1 MGGATNLLV
10 RKVFGKKKSRGNMSP
25 MEDWSDL
32 VLVSA
37 APAGRRFPFQHE
49 KVPFMDS
56 VIAIFW
62 SNLSGFV
69 MSISMNSQHLRSK
82 KSFSES

>member
-1 MGGATNLLV
+1 MWVVQL
-10 RKVFGKKKSRGNMSP
+10 RFFGELTCWQGRFFAKKKSRGNMSP

-37 APAGRRFPFQHE
+37 APAGRRFPFQPW

-69 MSISMNSQHLRSK
+69 MSIMP
-82 KSFSES
+82 